1 MTELPG
7 TPGFVASRAE
17 KKLSKS
23 RAVAVELMATVALT
37 ASLIIAAT
45 AVSLGNRSLARG
57 ELADSSAAQIPTPA
71 PLKYEAKRSTPGAE
85 Q

>member
-23 RAVAVELMATVALT
+23 RAVAVELIATVALT

-45 AVSLGNRSLARG
+45 AVSFGNRSLARG
-57 ELADSSAAQIPTPA
+57 ELVDSSTAQIPTPA
-71 PLKYEAKRSTPGAE
+71 PLK
-85 Q
+85 

>member
-7 TPGFVASRAE
+7 IPGFVASRTE

-23 RAVAVELMATVALT
+23 RTVAVELMATVALT
-37 ASLIIAAT
+37 ASLIIAAA

-57 ELADSSAAQIPTPA
+57 ELANSSAPQIPTPA
-71 PLKYEAKRSTPGAE
+71 SLKYEAKRSTPGAGR
-85 Q
+85 

>member
-7 TPGFVASRAE
+7 TPGFVASLTE

-23 RAVAVELMATVALT
+23 RAVAVELIATVALT

-45 AVSLGNRSLARG
+45 AVSFGNRSLARG

-71 PLKYEAKRSTPGAE
+71 PLK
-85 Q
+85 